1 MVHLDDGRTK
11 VRGREGGR
19 KGRPRGREL
28 WCSIGTTVVPV
39 GAESGLIRGALCT
52 EQPGGQVADG
62 LGGAQGSCVR
72 PLLFSRLDAK
82 AAQAMVGL

>member
-19 KGRPRGREL
+19 KGRPGGREL

-39 GAESGLIRGALCT
+39 GAESGLIR
-52 EQPGGQVADG
+52 EVPF
-62 LGGAQGSCVR
+62 AQNSLEAR
-72 PLLFSRLDAK
+72 
-82 AAQAMVGL
+82 